1 MSDAIWVIV
10 DRLTESALFLLMK
23 MTNLVDKLAKLFIDD
38 VGKLHGVPISIVS
51 NKDS

>member
-10 DRLTESALFLLMK
+10 DLLTESALFLLMK
-23 MTNLVDKLAKLFIDD
+23 MTDLVDKLGKLFIDD
-38 VGKLHGVPISIVS
+38 VVRLHGVPISIIS